1 MTVSVKWSH
10 DALMADLAGSLFAMD
25 RMVWQDLQLGPSG
38 SPRPDVFTI
47 NKSFANP
54 HQTAYECKISVS
66 DFRSDVT
73 SGKWI
78 KYLEYAG
85 AVIFAAPAG
94 LVGKDDVPAHC
105 GLTLRHE
112 NVWRLAKKPVRQPCV
127 LPPEA
132 ALKLLIDGVERQG
145 PISRARHWVG
155 NDAFAKR
162 YGAEAAR
169 WCSDAA
175 SVKSSVEHSRKTVET
190 MLDGARKQVAKMIAE
205 ATTEAPRLWSDLL
218 CVLELPQ
225 DADIWKVRGAIR
237 KLGVERDGTEGER
250 KLKQLHQALSR
261 LVENFKPE
269 EKPETASSLD
279 VDSEADPVEAHADEN
294 L

>member
-1 MTVSVKWSH
+1 MNNGGPKWTH
-10 DALMADLAGSLFAMD
+10 DGLMADLAGHLFAPD
-25 RMVWQDLQLGPSG
+25 RMVWQDLQLGPAG

-47 NKSFANP
+47 NKSFMHP
-54 HQTAYECKISVS
+54 CQTAYECKISVA

-73 SGKWI
+73 SGKWM

-85 AVIFAAPAG
+85 AVIFAVPSG
-94 LVGKDDVPAHC
+94 LVSKDDVPTHC
-105 GLTLRHE
+105 GLILRHE
-112 NVWRLAKKPVRQPCV
+112 NAWRLAKKPVRQMCV

-132 ALKLLIDGVERQG
+132 ALKLLIDGVEKQG

-175 SVKSSVEHSRKTVET
+175 SVKSSVEHANKTVEA
-190 MLDGARKQVAKMIAE
+190 MLGTGREKVRQMIAE
-205 ATTEAPRLWSDLL
+205 ATKEAPRLWSDLL
-218 CVLELPQ
+218 CVLGLEQ
-225 DADIWKVRGAIR
+225 GADIWQVRGAIR
-237 KLGVERDGTEGER
+237 KLGVERDGTAAER
-250 KLKQLHQALSR
+250 KLRDLHRSLSR
-261 LVENFKPE
+261 LVDTYKPE
-269 EKPETASSLD
+269 EKA
-279 VDSEADPVEAHADEN
+279 ADDEN